1 MPFSPTVIIVAAISL
16 FAILTCGLIVSR
28 MVQRA
33 SKEVS
38 YVRTGFRGQKVIQ
51 NGWAL
56 VFPVLHETI
65 PVNMN
70 TIRLEVMR
78 HAAQALIT
86 KDRMRVDVTAEF
98 YVRVQPTAESIA
110 NAAQTLGQRTMNQE
124 ALKELVEGKFV
135 DALRAVAAEMA
146 MEELHEQR
154 VNFVQK
160 VQTAVS
166 EDLLKNGLELESVS
180 LTGLDQTS
188 REFFNPQNAFD
199 AEGLTRLTEQIETR
213 RKQRNDIEQDTE
225 VLVQSKNLEA
235 ERQKLEIGKEEEYA
249 RLRQQR
255 EIEIRRANQAAE
267 IAQERAVKAQ
277 IAKQAEIAAKQ
288 QVDVSAIEAER
299 VTEEQRIAKDR
310 LIKETDIGK
319 DRAIEVAEIQRKKTV
334 ELSEQDKDIAV
345 ANKSQSQSEAQAE
358 ADRAR
363 ALAVQ
368 AEEQVTTMRE
378 AETAERVKRIELIRA
393 AEKAERDA
401 IAITVSADADKRA
414 SDDRAAAARL
424 IANGDADAERIRADA
439 AERTFAVNAEGKRAL
454 HAADNILSQEQVAM
468 AIKLAII
475 KAMPEIVRESV
486 KPLEQIE
493 GIKIMQVA
501 GLGANGGAS
510 ATGNGASAST
520 GGAGTSAGGGKGNL
534 ADEVVRSALQY
545 RAQAPLVD
553 SLLGELGL
561 KGGGDTIDLT
571 DALTSIDGSAVMGGV
586 NGTNGTSPNGGSTP
600 E

>member
-1 MPFSPTVIIVAAISL
+1 MNVILITGVVL
-16 FAILTCGLIVSR
+16 FCMLTMGLILAR
-28 MVQRA
+28 MIQRA

-38 YVRTGFRGQKVIQ
+38 YVRTGVGGQKVIQ

-56 VFPVLHETI
+56 VFPVLHEVI

-70 TIRLEVMR
+70 TNRLEVVR
-78 HAAQALIT
+78 HAALALIT

-98 YVRVQPTAESIA
+98 YVRVQPTTESIA
-110 NAAQTLGQRTMNQE
+110 NAAQTLGQRTMHSEN
-124 ALKELVEGKFV
+124 LKELMEGKFV

-188 REFFNPQNAFD
+188 REYFNPQNAFD
-199 AEGLTRLTEQIETR
+199 AEGLTRLTEQIEGR
-213 RKQRNDIEQDTE
+213 RKERNDIEQNTE
-225 VLVQSKNLEA
+225 VLVRTKNLEA
-235 ERQKLEIGKEEEYA
+235 ERVKLEIGKEEEYA
-249 RLRQQR
+249 RLQQQR
-255 EIEIRRANQAAE
+255 EIEIRRANQATE
-267 IAQERAVKAQ
+267 IAQQRAIKAQ
-277 IAKQAEIAAKQ
+277 EAKQAEIAAKQ

-299 VTEEQRIAKDR
+299 ATEEQRIAKDKM
-310 LIKETDIGK
+310 IKEQDIGK
-319 DRAIEVAEIQRKKTV
+319 DRAIEVAEIQRRKTV
-334 ELSEQDKDIAV
+334 ELSEQDKAIAI
-345 ANKSQSQSEAQAE
+345 ADKSRSQSEAQAL
-358 ADRAR
+358 ADQAR

-368 AEEQVTTMRE
+368 AEEQVSTMRE
-378 AETAERVKRIELIRA
+378 AEKAERQKRIELIRA
-393 AEKAERDA
+393 AEQAERDA
-401 IAITVSADADKRA
+401 IGITVSADADKRA
-414 SDDRAAAARL
+414 SEDRAAAARL
-424 IANGDADAERIRADA
+424 IANGEADAERIRADA

-454 HAADNILSQEQVAM
+454 HAAENILSSDQVAM
-468 AIKLAII
+468 VIKLAII

-486 KPLEQIE
+486 KPLERIE

-501 GLGANGGAS
+501 GLGANAGGGAS
-510 ATGNGASAST
+510 VNGASAAAGS
-520 GGAGTSAGGGKGNL
+520 GAGTSAGGGKGNL

-571 DALTSIDGSAVMGGV
+571 EALTSLNVPAAVGAV
-586 NGTNGTSPNGGSTP
+586 NGTNGSNVPGSGP
-600 E
+600 AE

>member
-1 MPFSPTVIIVAAISL
+1 MSVILVAGAAL
-16 FAILTCGLIVSR
+16 FGLLTMGLILSR

-38 YVRTGFRGQKVIQ
+38 YVRTGFGGQKVIQ

-56 VFPVLHETI
+56 VFPVLHEVI

-70 TIRLEVMR
+70 TNRLEVVR
-78 HAAQALIT
+78 HAALALIT
-86 KDRMRVDVTAEF
+86 RDRMRVDVTAEF

-110 NAAQTLGQRTMNQE
+110 NAAQTLGQRTMHSE
-124 ALKELVEGKFV
+124 SLKELMEGKFV

-188 REFFNPQNAFD
+188 REYFNPQNAFD

-225 VLVQSKNLEA
+225 VLVQTKNLEA
-235 ERQKLEIGKEEEYA
+235 ERVKLEIGKEEEYA

-255 EIEIRRANQAAE
+255 EIEIRRANQATE

-277 IAKQAEIAAKQ
+277 LAKQAEIAAKQ
-288 QVDVSAIEAER
+288 QVDVSAIDAER
-299 VTEEQRIAKDR
+299 ITEEQRIAKDK
-310 LIKETDIGK
+310 LIKETDISK
-319 DRAIEVAEIQRKKTV
+319 DRAIEVAEIQRRKTV
-334 ELSEQDKDIAV
+334 ELSEQDKAIAI
-345 ANKSQSQSEAQAE
+345 ADKSRAQSEAQAL
-358 ADRAR
+358 ADQAR

-378 AETAERVKRIELIRA
+378 AETAERQKRIELIRA

-401 IAITVSADADKRA
+401 IAITVAAEADKRA
-414 SDDRAAAARL
+414 SEDRAAAARL

-439 AERTFAVNAEGKRAL
+439 AERTFAVNAEGARAL
-454 HAADNILSQEQVAM
+454 HAAENVLSAEQVAM

-486 KPLEQIE
+486 KPLQQIE

-501 GLGANGGAS
+501 GLGANAGGAN
-510 ATGNGASAST
+510 ATGNGASASS
-520 GGAGTSAGGGKGNL
+520 GAGTSAGGGKGNL

-571 DALTSIDGSAVMGGV
+571 EALTSLDGTASAVVGAV
-586 NGTNGTSPNGGSTP
+586 NGTNGSTANGGDSP
-600 E
+600 AE